1 MYDFDNFSDEM
12 KLTIFGFLP
21 HQKKIEFQSVSKH
34 WLQLLRDKSFW
45 RETGANDYSDFV
57 KRINLL
63 SKELQELVLNKTY
76 SLKFAEQIKQLCEL
90 SLLDRQSKF
99 ISDEQAVLMPTVFYL
114 DALLSVPYGVM
125 ALKENLITPE
135 QAAQM
140 RCSEYISTLLCR
152 YGVESLRKN
161 LITPEDIHN
170 IKTARL
176 CEVLLCKYGVQA
188 LREKLIS
195 VEQINAFTNPRSLKR
210 LLTKEGLNAMREGL
224 ITPEDATKILPGHL
238 KCLLMDGRIEALK
251 LKLITFEEIKKLESA
266 SMLDGYIM
274 RALEVHSRNEN
285 QLTNKL

>member
-21 HQKKIEFQSVSKH
+21 HQNKIELQSVSKH
-34 WLQLLRDKSFW
+34 WLQLLKNKSIW
-45 RETGANDYSDFV
+45 KETGANDDSDFV

-152 YGVESLRKN
+152 YGVESLRKS
-161 LITPEDIHN
+161 LIT
-170 IKTARL
+170 
-176 CEVLLCKYGVQA
+176 Q
-188 LREKLIS
+188 
-195 VEQINAFTNPRSLKR
+195 
-210 LLTKEGLNAMREGL
+210 
-224 ITPEDATKILPGHL
+224 EDATKILPGHL
-238 KCLLMDGRIEALK
+238 KCLLMNGRIEALK

-266 SMLDGYIM
+266 SMLEGYIM
-274 RALEVHSRNEN
+274 RAL
-285 QLTNKL
+285 